1 MSVPSPKPAP
11 EKDAQALLARLRRE
25 GVLRSA
31 SSVGMDHGRGLF
43 PTGVEPLDRALGGGL
58 PRGRIAEVVGRVSS
72 GRTAFLF
79 LVLASAPSRG
89 EQAALIDPED
99 GFDPAAAA
107 LAGVRLERGL
117 WIRPSRSL
125 DAFRA
130 ADLVLDVGGFGVVA
144 IDLLRPGRDARRAQP
159 PWPRLSLRAERAG
172 SVLLVSGERP
182 EVGTFAA
189 TVLGLRRDAAGWV
202 GGGPSP
208 LLLERLDVRIDVLRS
223 KVGGAAGPVRWA
235 SSSARGR
242 STDAA

>member
-1 MSVPSPKPAP
+1 MRDVREAI
-11 EKDAQALLARLRRE
+11 LRRRHRF
-25 GVLRSA
+25 V
-31 SSVGMDHGRGLF
+31 
-43 PTGVEPLDRALGGGL
+43 
-58 PRGRIAEVVGRVSS
+58 
-72 GRTAFLF
+72 
-79 LVLASAPSRG
+79 
-89 EQAALIDPED
+89 
-99 GFDPAAAA
+99 AAA
-107 LAGVRLERGL
+107 LTALAAGVLL
-117 WIRPSRSL
+117 
-125 DAFRA
+125 A
-130 ADLVLDVGGFGVVA
+130 AVHGVVA

-223 KVGGAAGPVRWA
+223 KVGGVAGPVRWA
-235 SSSARGR
+235 SSSARRR